1 MRYLHFL
8 LCAHIIIGK
17 IGELLEDGGNFC
29 KRGGGFKH
37 IAAVIVGFVAVSI
50 VGFGRG
56 LVYWTLSWVVKK
68 P

>member
-1 MRYLHFL
+1 MGGGFK
-8 LCAHIIIGK
+8 HIAAVILQK
-17 IGELLEDGGNFC
+17 
-29 KRGGGFKH
+29 GGGFKH

-56 LVYWTLSWVVKK
+56 RVYWTLSWVVKK